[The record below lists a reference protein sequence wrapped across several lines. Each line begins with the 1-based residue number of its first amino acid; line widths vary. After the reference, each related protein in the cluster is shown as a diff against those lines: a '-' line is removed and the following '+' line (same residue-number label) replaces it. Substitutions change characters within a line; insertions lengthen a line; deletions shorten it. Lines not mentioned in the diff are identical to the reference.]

1 MASRPY
7 DSLGQLQRRVMD
19 AVWHLRE
26 ASVQQ
31 VRQHIDPAQS
41 LAYTTVLS
49 VMQKLEKQGW
59 LRHRTAGRAY
69 LYQPA
74 RSREQ
79 VGSGA
84 LRTVLERIFAGD
96 RLLMFQRLV
105 DDHDLSD
112 ADLAAL
118 RDMIDQRRKER
129 GQ

>member
-1 MASRPY
+1 MDGRSY
-7 DSLGQLQRRVMD
+7 ESLGGLQRRVMD
-19 AVWHLRE
+19 AVWELSE

-31 VRQHIDPAQS
+31 VREHVDPEQA

-59 LRHRTAGRAY
+59 LRHRAQGRAY

-84 LRTVLERIFAGD
+84 LGTLLEKVFGGD
-96 RLLMFQRLV
+96 RLMMFQRLI
-105 DDHDLSD
+105 DDHQVTDD
-112 ADLAAL
+112 ELAAL
-118 RDMIDQRRKER
+118 RKMIDQRRKER
-129 GQ
+129 GR